1 MIRIIRHSI
10 CLFSSR
16 LSSRFLVLLL
26 IACIPAAELVAQQPT
41 YQPPALSDSDSW
53 SMVLLPDPQ
62 TYNKFARNQPVFELM
77 TAWVADN
84 IASLNIKLVL
94 CTGDL
99 VEQNEMLNPDGVN
112 GDQPSKSQW
121 EAVAHAFG
129 RLDGK
134 VPYVSATGNHD
145 YGYKSIEHRR
155 SNFDHYFPVD
165 KNLLTQPMI
174 REVGLSIE
182 DKPTLANA
190 AFELILPDDRKF
202 LVLNLEFAPR
212 DTTLAWA
219 NKVVSLEKYKDHK
232 VILLT
237 HSYMNS
243 RNEHIV
249 KEGYPIT
256 DANYGAAIFEK
267 LVRPS
272 RNIEMVFAGHIGAP
286 DNPKG
291 HIAFRTDKNAAGKKV
306 QQMVF
311 NAQALGGGWH
321 GNGGDGW
328 LRILEFLPDGKTVHV
343 KTFSPLFAFS
353 PATRQ
358 LAWRTAPHDQFSFT
372 LD

>member
-1 MIRIIRHSI
+1 MGILHHSAYSFRSRIFSCLLFLLMI
-10 CLFSSR
+10 
-16 LSSRFLVLLL
+16 V
-26 IACIPAAELVAQQPT
+26 CIPASRLEAQPPT
-41 YQPPALSDSDSW
+41 YRPPALSDPGSW

-84 IASLNIKLVL
+84 IEALNIKLVL

-112 GDQPSKSQW
+112 GDQPSKLQW
-121 EAVAHAFG
+121 EAVARAFG

-134 VPYVSATGNHD
+134 VPYINATGNHD
-145 YGYKSIEHRR
+145 YGYQSIEHRR

-165 KNLLTQPMI
+165 KNPLTARMV

-182 DKPTLANA
+182 EKPTLANA
-190 AFELILPDDRKF
+190 AFELVVPGKQKF
-202 LVLNLEFAPR
+202 LILNLEFAPR
-212 DTTLAWA
+212 DTVIAWA
-219 NKVVSLEKYKDHK
+219 NKVVSLEKYRNHK
-232 VILLT
+232 VIVLT

-267 LVRPS
+267 LVQPS
-272 RNIEMVFAGHIGAP
+272 RNIEMVFGGHIGAP

-353 PATRQ
+353 PTTRPF
-358 LAWRTAPHDQFSFT
+358 AWRTESYDQFSFK